1 MTLRDLAVAH
11 LQTVSAKLEELRQ
24 QQVTLDTEI
33 TRLTSILEEGSK
45 LVQETSTVDVPT
57 N

>member
-11 LQTVSAKLEELRQ
+11 LQTVSAKIDELRQ
-24 QQVTLDTEI
+24 QQVTLETEI

-45 LVQETSTVDVPT
+45 LVQETSTVDA